1 MLALLD
7 ETDQRRI
14 FILEVLMEQ
23 LGWITIGEL
32 AQRVFASERTIQTD
46 LVFFKNAWGDRLNL
60 DVSQKHGVRLLCR
73 SYATLH
79 ALSIEIVKNAVAPRL
94 ICDLFLFPDQ
104 SMEFYTNKLFTSK
117 STLLRQIPK
126 INAYLSRMNVF
137 IERGSAGLHLFSP
150 DEHSLRK
157 LIASSYVEL
166 NPGLTNQQCATT
178 ALAVPF
184 AVDLVDFSKLCDLVR
199 AVLLRAKDADA
210 ASLALSDPS
219 ILPEMTAF
227 YLVSLVREQQGFHA
241 ESTRMET
248 APVSPDELHSVQ
260 KIFPSI
266 RETQLLLI
274 HEVLTEP
281 FLALGADA
289 IALLRRESAAFYA
302 RVFSALHVSCPP
314 QTQEKLSCSLEVLYR
329 YALVRPIRAA
339 GMIRRVSGFSSSLR
353 VCHPKLYA
361 AFQESLAVFS
371 GAMQLDLMPN
381 LPDLILRACYLFP
394 ALAMAAPTRKLLVVS
409 DSGQDHAEFVANFVR
424 ALFNGTHYQTIVI
437 QTIPYEEALHADLDA
452 RYPEEEILITTDP
465 ALLSLQTRKTVLL
478 FHDFP
483 STENFGQLYDVIYR
497 S

>member
-23 LGWITIGEL
+23 PGWITIGAL
-32 AQRVFASERTIQTD
+32 AQRVSASERTIQTD
-46 LVFFKNAWGDRLNL
+46 LVFFKNAWGDRLSL
-60 DVSQKHGVRLLCR
+60 DISQKHGVRLHSR
-73 SYATLH
+73 SFATLH

-94 ICDLFLFPDQ
+94 IRDLFFFPDQ
-104 SMEFYTNKLFTSK
+104 PMEFYTNKLFISK
-117 STLLRQIPK
+117 STFPRQIPK

-150 DEHSLRK
+150 DEQSLRK

-166 NPGLTNQQCATT
+166 NPGLTHQPCANTVLT
-178 ALAVPF
+178 VPF
-184 AVDLVDFSKLCDLVR
+184 AADLVDFSMLCDLVR
-199 AVLLRAKDADA
+199 AVLLRSKDADA
-210 ASLALSDPS
+210 VSLALSDPS

-227 YLVSLVREQQGFHA
+227 YLVSLVREQQGFCA

-248 APVSPDELHSVQ
+248 APVSPEELQSVQ
-260 KIFPSI
+260 TIFPSI
-266 RETQLLLI
+266 REAQLHLI
-274 HEVLTEP
+274 HETLTEP
-281 FLALGADA
+281 FLSLGDDA
-289 IALLRRESAAFYA
+289 TALLHRESAAFYT

-314 QTQEKLSCSLEVLYR
+314 QTQEKLCFALEVLYR
-329 YALVRPIRAA
+329 SALVRPIRAA

-371 GAMQLDLMPN
+371 GAMQLDLLPA

-409 DSGQDHAEFVANFVR
+409 DSGQDHAEFVASFIR
-424 ALFNGTHYQTIVI
+424 ELFNGTHYQTISI
-437 QTIPYEEALHADLDA
+437 QTIAYEKAMQADFDA
-452 RYPEEEILITTDP
+452 RYPDEEILITTDP
-465 ALLSLQTRKTVLL
+465 ALLSIQTCKTVLL

-483 STENFGQLYDVIYR
+483 SIENFDQLYDAIYR
-497 S
+497 H